1 MVKTLRFYCQAP
13 GFGELSSYKPQ
24 FSQKEKKKKSTTW
37 YQRASS
43 VRVSGHCTVNT
54 KCSDLVT
61 EPATCKANKSHVQVL
76 NRGFPGS
83 SVVKNMGSVVVS
95 PMQETQ
101 V

>member
-1 MVKTLRFYCQAP
+1 MVRTLSFYCQAL
-13 GFGELSSYKPQ
+13 GFGELSSYEPQ
-24 FSQKEKKKKSTTW
+24 LSQKKKKSTSW

>member
-1 MVKTLRFYCQAP
+1 MGILTMSP
-13 GFGELSSYKPQ
+13 GFGELSSYEPQ
-24 FSQKEKKKKSTTW
+24 LSQKKKKSTTW

-61 EPATCKANKSHVQVL
+61 EPPTCKATKSHAQL
-76 NRGFPGS
+76 LDKGFPGS